1 MRKVI
6 VSYSQPI
13 RFVGV
18 GPSQRSRF
26 LVLTKRSAA
35 SGEENNIVDD
45 KVLTSVQFPDGAS
58 QMDAID
64 VSCIRFNHQTS
75 TLLFDA
81 HATLV

>member
-1 MRKVI
+1 MTDAGK
-6 VSYSQPI
+6 
-13 RFVGV
+13 
-18 GPSQRSRF
+18 
-26 LVLTKRSAA
+26 
-35 SGEENNIVDD
+35 EVDD

-64 VSCIRFNHQTS
+64 ISCIRFNHQTS